1 VITAHCGSGRL
12 QLLASDP
19 EMFLQLSDAAYAE
32 RLAAFLTSL
41 GQRPLEHGPGR
52 YELNEELDDLEL
64 AIYLRVWDVLYPEA
78 PVSVEGSAFPHPAD
92 EADTAA

>member
-1 VITAHCGSGRL
+1 
-12 QLLASDP
+12 
-19 EMFLQLSDAAYAE
+19 MFLQLSDAAYAE
-32 RLAAFLTSL
+32 RLTAFLTSL

-52 YELNEELDDLEL
+52 FELGDEVDDLEL

-78 PVSVEGSAFPHPAD
+78 QVAIERSAFPLTAG